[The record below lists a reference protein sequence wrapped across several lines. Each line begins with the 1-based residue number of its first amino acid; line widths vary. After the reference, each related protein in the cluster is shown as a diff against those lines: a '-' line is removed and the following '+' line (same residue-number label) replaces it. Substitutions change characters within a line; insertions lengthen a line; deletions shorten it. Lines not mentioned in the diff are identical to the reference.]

1 MPEVHPVG
9 TATNPEAIMA
19 EMSQSALLD
28 LHNAMKRVAEET
40 LRVDMDMV
48 ARLGELSQQIRE
60 LAERVEAIEAKRT
73 AGALEPGAR
82 ARSAMRRARPR

>member
-1 MPEVHPVG
+1 
-9 TATNPEAIMA
+9 MA

-40 LRVDMDMV
+40 LRLDMDIV

-60 LAERVEAIEAKRT
+60 LAERVEAIEAKLT
-73 AGALEPGAR
+73 ASGLEPGAR
-82 ARSAMRRARPR
+82 ARSAMRRTRRS

>member
-1 MPEVHPVG
+1 
-9 TATNPEAIMA
+9 MA

-48 ARLGELSQQIRE
+48 ARLGEPSQQLRE
-60 LAERVEAIEAKRT
+60 LAERVEAIEAKLT
-73 AGALEPGAR
+73 ASGLEPRAR
-82 ARSAMRRARPR
+82 ARSAMRRARPS